1 MTARVSIDGAACFA
15 CGLCYVL
22 APNVFVEGHEG
33 KAELN
38 PRYRSGSP
46 YEGLVPDE
54 LLPEAVR
61 GMMTCPVKA
70 IDVAEVDERL
80 EKLKNA
86 P

>member
-1 MTARVSIDGAACFA
+1 MTARVSINSSECFA

-22 APNVFVEGHEG
+22 APDVFVEGPEG

-54 LLPEAVR
+54 LVPEAVR

-70 IDVAEVDERL
+70 IDVVEEGA
-80 EKLKNA
+80 
-86 P
+86 